1 MSSSLIISPTS
12 GGSIDVT
19 NIFNILSKNEYHSE
33 LYKSDM
39 FIKNYD
45 EDLTLYSYKKCTNDS
60 EMLVKKNRGSV
71 YNKDCRLI
79 APSFGYTHELNEEKD
94 VDEIKQIFSNCEN
107 KIFIKS
113 YEGTLV
119 RLYNH
124 NEKWYISTH
133 RKLDA
138 FKSRWSSSSS
148 FGHIFIKGIVDSLGQ
163 KFKEENEEKVFE
175 KFVSTLDKNGI
186 YFFILC
192 SNKDNKVLTE
202 IDSNIQKVL
211 SIGMIYNHRDDKYYY
226 TMNEDISLE
235 KPEIYK
241 FNSYTD
247 IIEHVKNC
255 NYKETQGLFVI
266 DDNFDTYKVVNNKYK
281 ELSDKKITEYKLKY
295 GYLRVRNNEED
306 RKKYKEENKEHT
318 IFFENIEKSIF
329 ELAKKLF
336 SLYIRRYIKKEM
348 FYTSKEI
355 HNILK
360 ICHKWHRDDYSK
372 NIVNLN
378 IVINNLNQNQPY
390 FLIKMI

>member
-1 MSSSLIISPTS
+1 MSSLKNINP
-12 GGSIDVT
+12 IDVT
-19 NIFNILSKNEYHSE
+19 NIFNILSKNECHSY
-33 LYKSDM
+33 LSNNNDI

-45 EDLTLYSYKKCTNDS
+45 KDLTLYSHKKCSNDS
-60 EMLVKKNRGSV
+60 EMLIKKNRGSV
-71 YNKDCRLI
+71 YNKDCKLV
-79 APSFGYTHELNEEKD
+79 APSFGYTQELNEEKD
-94 VDEIKQIFSNCEN
+94 LDEIKKIFEDCKN
-107 KIFIKS
+107 KIFMKS

-119 RLYNH
+119 RLYNY

-148 FGHIFIKGIVDSLGQ
+148 FGHIFVKGLVDSLG
-163 KFKEENEEKVFE
+163 KKYNEENQEKVFE
-175 KFVSTLDKNGI
+175 KFVSTLDKNSI

-211 SIGMIYNHRDDKYYY
+211 DIGMIYNYRDDKYYY
-226 TMNEDISLE
+226 TVNEDISLE

-241 FNSYTD
+241 FNSYKD

-266 DDNFDTYKVVNNKYK
+266 DDNFNTYKVVNNKYK
-281 ELSDKKITEYKLKY
+281 ELSDKKIAEYKLKY

-306 RKKYKEENKEHT
+306 NNKYNEENKQHNM
-318 IFFENIEKSIF
+318 FFKDIESSIF

-336 SLYIRRYIKKEM
+336 LLYKRRYIKKEM

-355 HNILK
+355 HNVLK
-360 ICHKWHRDDYSK
+360 NCHRWHKDDYK
-372 NIVNLN
+372 QNIVNMN
-378 IVINNLNQNQPY
+378 TVINNLNQIQPY